1 MSINLEKRM
10 GMSQVFDNTL
20 KALAMST
27 RMRELRQ
34 NVISANIAN
43 AETPGYKSKVVDFE
57 GALASALKEEL
68 PLNDKLET
76 LKASVY
82 DNPEAEVGLDGNSV
96 DLEKEMSAMLEN
108 NLMYRTATQLINKKL
123 AALKYAATD
132 GGR

>member
-1 MSINLEKRM
+1 MNQI
-10 GMSQVFDNTL
+10 FDNTL

-27 RMRELRQ
+27 KMRELRQ
-34 NVISANIAN
+34 NVISANVAN

-57 GALASALKEEL
+57 NALAHALST
-68 PLNDKLET
+68 PGSMDNKLER
-76 LKASVY
+76 LSADVY

-96 DLEKEMSAMLEN
+96 DLEKEMAAMVEN
-108 NLMYRTATQLINKKL
+108 NLMYRTATQMINKKL

>member
-1 MSINLEKRM
+1 
-10 GMSQVFDNTL
+10 MSQIFDNTL
-20 KALAMST
+20 KALAMSSK
-27 RMRELRQ
+27 MRELRQ
-34 NVISANIAN
+34 SVISANVAN
-43 AETPGYKSKVVDFE
+43 AETPGYKAKIVDFE
-57 GALASALKEEL
+57 NALASALKEQE
-68 PLNDKLET
+68 PMSNKLES
-76 LKASVY
+76 LKADVY

>member
-1 MSINLEKRM
+1 
-10 GMSQVFDNTL
+10 MSQVFDNTL

-27 RMRELRQ
+27 KMRELRQ
-34 NVISANIAN
+34 SVISANIAN

-57 GALASALKEEL
+57 GALASALKEQE
-68 PLNDKLET
+68 PLTDKLEN

>member
-1 MSINLEKRM
+1 
-10 GMSQVFDNTL
+10 MSQIFDNTL

-43 AETPGYKSKVVDFE
+43 AETAGYKAKVVDFE
-57 GALASALKEEL
+57 AELASALKEQV
-68 PLNDKLET
+68 PLNDKLEN